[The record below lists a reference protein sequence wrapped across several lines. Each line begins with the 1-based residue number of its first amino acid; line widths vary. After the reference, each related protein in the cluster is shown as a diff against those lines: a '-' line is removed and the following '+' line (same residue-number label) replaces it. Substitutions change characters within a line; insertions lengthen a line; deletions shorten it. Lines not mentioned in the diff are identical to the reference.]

1 MDDYTSNV
9 LNDSKNEW
17 SILLINHI
25 TPHIIDGF
33 RSIFNESVRLCE
45 ENDEI
50 EKYLMTYQ
58 NLLAR
63 IPKWNQMMITT
74 EHDRIV
80 KLCNCSYL
88 EDILTCVHI
97 IQLKVLSC
105 VRVGNESKKIK
116 IDIPDFSTFLHNVYT
131 NIARKLYSAI
141 YLFEIDVPALE
152 QQKRNREFE
161 LIVQTCIMNTIR
173 DRIPVEMLLRQF
185 IDETQEVEV
194 TKVEKLIE
202 TKPLE
207 EPKHVE
213 QPKPI
218 PQNIPM
224 NNNDDMPSFFRSEPR
239 KVESTNFENSFE
251 PPQSLQQPKSFEPP
265 PSQTFQQPPPKSFQT
280 PTFNEPSFQPPHKVG
295 FTGNDSILTFE
306 STNDMVSLGD
316 VLPTNSLVVEDLERP
331 ESIKLD
337 FEEL

>member
-45 ENDEI
+45 ENDEL

-63 IPKWNQMMITT
+63 IPKWNQIMINA
-74 EHDRIV
+74 ENERIV

-105 VRVGNESKKIK
+105 VRVGNDTKKIK
-116 IDIPDFSTFLHNVYT
+116 IDIPDFATFLHNVYA
-131 NIARKLYSAI
+131 NISRKLYSSI
-141 YLFEIDVPALE
+141 YLFEIDIPSLE
-152 QQKRNREFE
+152 QQRRNREFE
-161 LIVQTCIMNTIR
+161 LMVQTCIMNTIR
-173 DRIPVEMLLRQF
+173 DRIPVETLLRQF

-194 TKVEKLIE
+194 TKVEKLVE
-202 TKPLE
+202 TKPFV
-207 EPKHVE
+207 EPKPVVE
-213 QPKPI
+213 SRPVVDTKPFVDTR
-218 PQNIPM
+218 PFVDTKPFVEPVNVRPM
-224 NNNDDMPSFFRSEPR
+224 NDNMPSFFNVQTQMNEIE
-239 KVESTNFENSFE
+239 KTI
-251 PPQSLQQPKSFEPP
+251 K
-265 PSQTFQQPPPKSFQT
+265 PS
-280 PTFNEPSFQPPHKVG
+280 VG
-295 FTGNDSILTFE
+295 FAEKNSVLTFE
-306 STNDMVSLGD
+306 SPPNDDIISLGD
-316 VLPTNSLVVEDLERP
+316 ELSVNNLGFEDLDLSKGSE
-331 ESIKLD
+331 EVKLE

>member
-33 RSIFNESVRLCE
+33 RSIFNESVRICE
-45 ENDEI
+45 ENDEL

-63 IPKWNQMMITT
+63 IPKWNQSMINA
-74 EHDRIV
+74 ENERIV

-105 VRVGNESKKIK
+105 VRVGNDTKKIK
-116 IDIPDFSTFLHNVYT
+116 IDIPDFATFLHNVYA
-131 NIARKLYSAI
+131 NISRKLYSSI
-141 YLFEIDVPALE
+141 YLFEIDIPSLE
-152 QQKRNREFE
+152 QQRRNREFE
-161 LIVQTCIMNTIR
+161 LMVQTCIMNTIR
-173 DRIPVEMLLRQF
+173 DRIPVETLLRQF

-194 TKVEKLIE
+194 TKVEKLVE
-202 TKPLE
+202 TKPFV
-207 EPKHVE
+207 EPNTIVDTR
-213 QPKPI
+213 PMSDSRPMS
-218 PQNIPM
+218 NSMSPM
-224 NNNDDMPSFFRSEPR
+224 NMSPQINDNMPSFF
-239 KVESTNFENSFE
+239 NNNL
-251 PPQSLQQPKSFEPP
+251 QSQMNQMEREIK
-265 PSQTFQQPPPKSFQT
+265 PS
-280 PTFNEPSFQPPHKVG
+280 VG
-295 FTGNDSILTFE
+295 FSEQNSVLTFE
-306 STNDMVSLGD
+306 SPPNDDIISLGD
-316 VLPTNSLVVEDLERP
+316 EVSLTNLGFEDLDLSKP
-331 ESIKLD
+331 SESVKLD

>member
-33 RSIFNESVRLCE
+33 RSIFNESVRICE
-45 ENDEI
+45 ENDEL

-63 IPKWNQMMITT
+63 IPKWNQIMINA
-74 EHDRIV
+74 ENERIV

-105 VRVGNESKKIK
+105 VRVGNDTKKIK
-116 IDIPDFSTFLHNVYT
+116 IDIPDFATFLHNVYA
-131 NIARKLYSAI
+131 NISRKLYSSI
-141 YLFEIDVPALE
+141 YLFEIDIPSLE
-152 QQKRNREFE
+152 QQRRNREFE
-161 LIVQTCIMNTIR
+161 LMVQTCIMNTIR
-173 DRIPVEMLLRQF
+173 DRIPVETLLRQF

-194 TKVEKLIE
+194 TKVEKLVE
-202 TKPLE
+202 TKPFV
-207 EPKHVE
+207 EPVVE
-213 QPKPI
+213 QVKQMNTTSESFNSRDMPS
-218 PQNIPM
+218 NI
-224 NNNDDMPSFFRSEPR
+224 NDNMPSFFNNSN
-239 KVESTNFENSFE
+239 SNFKSNNL
-251 PPQSLQQPKSFEPP
+251 QSQMNQIEKEIK
-265 PSQTFQQPPPKSFQT
+265 PS
-280 PTFNEPSFQPPHKVG
+280 VG
-295 FTGNDSILTFE
+295 FTDKNSVLTFE
-306 STNDMVSLGD
+306 SPPNDDALSFGD
-316 VLPTNSLVVEDLERP
+316 VLPLNNLGFEDLDLSKGSEP
-331 ESIKLD
+331 IKLE